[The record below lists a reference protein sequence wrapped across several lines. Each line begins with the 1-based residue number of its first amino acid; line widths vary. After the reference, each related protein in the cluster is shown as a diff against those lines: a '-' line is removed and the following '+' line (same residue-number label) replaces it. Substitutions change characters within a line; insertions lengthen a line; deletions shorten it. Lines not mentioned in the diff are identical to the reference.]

1 MVGVSASLEAW
12 SGYSSAIATPTLI
25 EGSCE
30 RMGGVQYR
38 RGGCGP
44 DGSYPRHQMR
54 TNHYYHWSRDH
65 WRDLN
70 GNNDH

>member
-1 MVGVSASLEAW
+1 MGVSASLEAW
-12 SGYSSAIATPTLI
+12 SGYYPAIATPTLI

-38 RGGCGP
+38 WGGCGP
-44 DGSYPRHQMR
+44 DGVDPLHQMR
-54 TNHYYHWSRDH
+54 TNHYWNHHH

-70 GNNDH
+70 VIII